1 MFEFFTVMLFVFL
14 VLIILGCVRVN
25 KGLEEDL
32 KQTRLALGAATAE
45 LHTRRPKKSF
55 PVSK

>member
-1 MFEFFTVMLFVFL
+1 MFEFFTIVLFLFL

-32 KQTRLALGAATAE
+32 KQTKIALEAATAE